1 VRPGHAE
8 PTISYSNAQAD
19 AFEARLR
26 KAALAYPGQLDV
38 GLDELCQAG
47 RAYALGKFNYNLR
60 SPEEL
65 QAVFTATGFEVVD
78 LDTPE
83 PLPASIDKPSVVEH
97 GNSRRVR
104 VLARTPL

>member
-1 VRPGHAE
+1 
-8 PTISYSNAQAD
+8 
-19 AFEARLR
+19 
-26 KAALAYPGQLDV
+26 
-38 GLDELCQAG
+38 LDELLQAG
-47 RAYALGKFNYNLR
+47 RDYVRTKFNYNLR

-65 QAVFTATGFEVVD
+65 QAVFTATGFEVVE

-104 VLARTPL
+104 VLARRPL